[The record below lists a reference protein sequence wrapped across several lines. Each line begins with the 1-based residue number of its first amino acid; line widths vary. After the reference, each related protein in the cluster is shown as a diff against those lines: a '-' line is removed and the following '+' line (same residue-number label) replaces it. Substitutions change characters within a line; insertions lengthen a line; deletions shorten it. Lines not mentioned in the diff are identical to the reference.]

1 MDVNDMTV
9 GNKGAEPEMPG
20 QCDAAGAAGK
30 QGISGATVL
39 ISKCSVINTKKGIYT
54 LWQRHMHMYVCV
66 SKIVCFF
73 AVRTWE

>member
-9 GNKGAEPEMPG
+9 GSKGAEPEMPG
-20 QCDAAGAAGK
+20 QCGAAVAAGK
-30 QGISGATVL
+30 QGVSGATVL

-54 LWQRHMHMYVCV
+54 LWQWQMYMYVCM
-66 SKIVCFF
+66 SKIVYFF